1 MLDNSTGRSLF
12 SLSDSNHLRLEAM
25 ELFEQCLTSGD
36 ESPFVAFI
44 EAQLIIE
51 PPRLEL
57 LHQIADD
64 LQQRLLSLREYHFDV
79 RDRVVRTFAES
90 YGVDITPLTPSSLL
104 NQYHFLTPDGV
115 LSFAREKGITFSE
128 SDAVLLRKMV
138 EASVQM
144 AGQLYDDIQLSMR
157 LHSLVLDWLSGMNI
171 AVTRQ
176 HWSSRHASQ
185 DKSDNSISH

>member
-12 SLSDSNHLRLEAM
+12 SLSDSNYLRLEAM

-36 ESPFVAFI
+36 ESPFVSFI
-44 EAQLIIE
+44 ESQLVIE

-104 NQYHFLTPDGV
+104 DQYHFLTPDGV

-128 SDAVLLRKMV
+128 KDAVLLRKMV

-144 AGQLYDDIQLSMR
+144 AGQLYDDIQLSLR
-157 LHSLVLDWLSGMNI
+157 LHNLVLDWLSGMNI

-176 HWSSRHASQ
+176 HWNSRHASQ
-185 DKSDNSISH
+185 GKFDNSISH

>member
-1 MLDNSTGRSLF
+1 M
-12 SLSDSNHLRLEAM
+12 
-25 ELFEQCLTSGD
+25 
-36 ESPFVAFI
+36 
-44 EAQLIIE
+44 E

-57 LHQIADD
+57 LHEIADD

-104 NQYHFLTPDGV
+104 DQYHFLTPDGV
-115 LSFAREKGITFSE
+115 LSFAREKGTIFSE
-128 SDAVLLRKMV
+128 NDAVLLRKMV

-144 AGQLYDDIQLSMR
+144 AAQLYNDIQLSMR

-176 HWSSRHASQ
+176 YWNTHHSSQGRF
-185 DKSDNSISH
+185 DNNLAH